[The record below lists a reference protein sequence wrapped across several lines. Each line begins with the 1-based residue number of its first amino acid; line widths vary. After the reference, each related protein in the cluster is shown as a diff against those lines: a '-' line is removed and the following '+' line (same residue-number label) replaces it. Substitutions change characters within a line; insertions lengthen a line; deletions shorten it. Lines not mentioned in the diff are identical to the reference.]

1 MHMQNEELQALKA
14 AVLEQQG
21 KALVPFQLDAVKY
34 VDWDPDQRE
43 AYLQR
48 LHHTLQILQRWPAI
62 ITSASCFLT
71 QKLSHV

>member
-1 MHMQNEELQALKA
+1 MHPQNEELQALKA
-14 AVLEQQG
+14 TVVEQQG

-48 LHHTLQILQRWPAI
+48 LHQTLQILLR
-62 ITSASCFLT
+62 
-71 QKLSHV
+71 

>member
-1 MHMQNEELQALKA
+1 MHSQNEELQALKA
-14 AVLEQQG
+14 TVLEQQG

-48 LHHTLQILQRWPAI
+48 LLQVLQILQR
-62 ITSASCFLT
+62 
-71 QKLSHV
+71 

>member
-1 MHMQNEELQALKA
+1 MHLQNEELQALKVT
-14 AVLEQQG
+14 VLEQQG

-48 LHHTLQILQRWPAI
+48 LYQVLQIFQR
-62 ITSASCFLT
+62 
-71 QKLSHV
+71 